1 MLNRYNVQYETL
13 EIYNFSC
20 HFMFFFHR
28 GTILSQS
35 IIASGPMIAHGEMKE
50 VTIWLQTIKEADCRI
65 EYTSESD
72 PKSILQK

>member
-1 MLNRYNVQYETL
+1 MYSMKHLKFITFLVIL
-13 EIYNFSC
+13 CS
-20 HFMFFFHR
+20 FFHR